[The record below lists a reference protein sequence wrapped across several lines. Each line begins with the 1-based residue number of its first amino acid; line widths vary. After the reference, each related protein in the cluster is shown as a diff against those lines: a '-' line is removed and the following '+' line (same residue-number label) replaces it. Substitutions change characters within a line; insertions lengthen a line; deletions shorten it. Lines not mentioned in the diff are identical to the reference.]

1 MNKVFRIIWNRTLG
15 RLVVAS
21 EAAHSQGKSG
31 AERLQAAPKADDRT
45 ASAGR
50 LRPLVLAIGLAAAG
64 AVIPAAIAQ
73 DATYDNVTVN
83 NELIVSDT
91 AILSAL
97 QVSGTAAFD
106 GPLTVGGVNVATTT
120 DISSLNDRVDS
131 TEGDINANANA
142 ISANA
147 GDISA
152 NQTEIANV
160 KATASAGWNI
170 SAEGGAEDNVAPGGS
185 VDFSGDG
192 NIEVGRDGTELT
204 FSLADE
210 IEVESVTAGD
220 VTLGA
225 SGLAISGGPS
235 VTSDG
240 IDAGGGRITNVA
252 AGDLSA
258 DSSDA
263 VIGSQIFDLFIGEEA
278 GGVRYFRARSAQPDS
293 EALGDESIAIGP
305 RAKTTETAEGAIAL
319 GQGASVG
326 TEDGAVDDGEG
337 SIAIGRDSQASGTRT
352 LALGDSAE
360 VEDERVE
367 DAMALGTGARVS
379 GMESDRAL
387 AAGFEA
393 NASAADATA
402 LGASA
407 SASGGSSTALGAGSS
422 ASGGSSI
429 ALGDQASATAGGALA
444 AGAGSVAATANSIS
458 LGTEAGVRTVGDPG
472 GDRTDHIAIGRAS
485 GQNVVGNQNTAIG
498 LRAGSG
504 VEGNHNVAIGTR
516 AGQELEG
523 NFNVALGHEANRYA
537 GAVDRATA
545 IGGQTSAGR
554 NAVAMGYKADAE
566 NGGVALGS
574 NTSAVGS
581 NTSAGSGAVALG
593 RNAKAEGGS
602 VALGAGSAALSSD
615 AQGAGYLTG
624 SSFSDGTV
632 VSVGNTD
639 SGQSRRIVNVADG
652 AQDLDAVNVG
662 QLKGAQQ
669 SVATLIG
676 GDVVLNP
683 DGTYSPITV
692 QNTDGDDVT
701 FATVVEAIGAVTS
714 GEVDILPVDAVRYNA
729 EGGISNLSAGINAT
743 DAVNVEQLNEAVAE
757 SGAKYF
763 SVNSNDPDNRDN
775 TRASGT
781 DAMAI
786 GPSASADGRSSLA
799 AGHLAETLGD
809 QSVALGY
816 SVEAL
821 GSESTAI
828 GSRSDAYGDGG
839 VAIGQRAVSKGEN
852 SIVIGTA
859 SRAEPKADG
868 TVDNAIVI
876 GTKAEATADNGI
888 AIGESALA
896 SEERAVAQGFTAHA
910 LADDAQAYGS
920 RAQATGVSSQA
931 SGTDARASGANA
943 QASGTDAR
951 ASGTNAIAT
960 GTDARGYASDGI
972 ALGTDARSG
981 LANPLPEETDR
992 NSNGIAI
999 GNSALADNRNALA
1012 LGVEAQAREES
1023 STALGDSAEATAV
1036 DALAVGSSA
1045 RSTAEGASALG
1056 EGAEATHER
1065 SVALG
1070 AGSTTSAPIG
1080 TSGATIDK
1088 VDYDYAGADPV
1099 ATVSVGSEGEER
1111 TITNV
1116 AAGRVSATSTDAING
1131 SQLHGTNMALESL
1144 ADDLDTAG
1152 TSVADVLGGNASYDP
1167 ETHQV
1172 TTSNVGGT
1180 GEDTV
1185 HDAIEY
1191 AAQGWDIR
1199 ANNEA
1204 DGENVAPGGSVDFSN
1219 TDGNIVIA
1227 RDGTDLTFGLSDELE
1242 IASSITVGDTVID
1255 GDRIATNNLNVGGG
1269 TFVVEGDNVTY
1280 GGNEVAT
1287 QADGLSF
1294 AGNTGGTIDKTL
1306 GDDTPLTIS
1315 GGLASS
1321 EASTDANL
1329 RVDSDGDQLNLVMAR
1344 HLTNLDSVTTGD
1356 TVMDSDGVTVG
1367 DDVALDDSGL
1377 TIAGGPSV
1385 TDAGI
1390 DAGNQVVSNVAD
1402 GVADSDA
1409 VNVGQLTDLAETPLT
1424 FAGDSGSNVE
1434 RELGETL
1441 NLVGG
1446 ETDASALVDGNIGV
1460 VADGTDTLSIQLAQD
1475 VDLGSDG
1482 SVTTG
1487 DTVMDS
1493 DGVNIGDGDVVLGD
1507 TGLVIGDADGP
1518 RFTGEG
1524 ISAGDQVITNVARG
1538 VDGSDAVNV
1547 DQLGEV
1553 SDVANRGWNIS
1564 AQGGSETNVA
1574 PGGSVDL
1581 NNADGNL
1588 VLTKADDSNDVTF
1601 DLAESIDLGE
1611 DGSITTGDTVLNN
1624 DGVTVAGASSND
1636 PSTTIGAGSIEVAGS
1651 GATPNTVIIDGES
1664 GTIGGLTNLDFDPDN
1679 IVSGQAATEDQLG
1692 QVSDVANAGWNV
1704 SVSGEGALED
1714 GSNNVGPEGV
1724 VDFSN
1729 TDGNI
1734 LIDRDGTDLTFG
1746 LSDELEIAS
1755 SITVGDTVMDSDGV
1769 NIGDGDV
1776 VLGDTGLVIGDADG
1790 PRFTDEGISAGD
1802 QVITNVARGVDGSDA
1817 VNVDQLGEV
1826 SDVANRGWN
1835 VSANGED
1842 EPANV
1847 APGGTVDFGSSDE
1860 NIVITRDGTDL
1871 DFALAD
1877 DLTGLESI
1885 GLNGIDGA
1893 DGLTIRGGNGSPG
1906 TPGLDGEDGIT
1917 RIIYEDADGTP
1928 YEVATMDDGLVFA
1941 GNTGDDIA
1949 RTLGETLTVS
1959 GELAADDD
1967 ATGAN
1972 LRVDSDG
1979 DQLNL
1984 VMARNLTELDS
1995 VTTGDTVMDSD
2006 GVNIGDGD
2014 VVLGNTGLVIGD
2026 ADGPRFTGEGISAGD
2041 QVITNVARGVDG
2053 SDAVNVDQLGEV
2065 SDVANRGWNVSAN
2078 GEDEPANVAP
2088 GGTVDFGSSDENIVI
2103 TRDGTDL
2110 DFALADDLT
2119 GLESIGLNGIDG
2131 ADGLTI
2137 RGGNGSPG
2145 TPGLDGEDGI
2155 TRIIYE
2161 DADGTPYEVATM
2173 DDGLVFAGN
2182 TGDDIARTLGETLT
2196 VSGELAADDD
2206 ATGANLRVDSD
2217 GDQLN
2222 LVMARNLTEL
2232 DSVTTGDT
2240 VMDSDGVNIG
2250 DGDVVLGDT
2259 GLVIGDADGPRF
2271 TDEGISAGD
2280 QVITNVARGVDGS
2293 DAVNVDQLGEVS
2305 DVANRGWNVS
2315 ANGEDEPANVAPGGT
2330 VDFGSSDENIVI
2342 TRDGTDLDFA
2352 LADDLTGLE
2361 SIGLNGI
2368 DGADGLT
2375 IRGGNGSPGTPGLD
2389 GEDGITRIIYEDAD
2403 GTPYEV
2409 ATMDDGLVFAGNTG
2423 DDIARTLGETL
2434 TVSGELAADDDATGA
2449 NLRVDSDGDQLNLVM
2464 ARNLTELDSV
2474 TTGDTVMDSD
2484 GVNIGDGD
2492 VVLGNTGLVIGDADG
2507 PRFTGEGISAGDQV
2521 ITNVARGVDGS
2532 DAVNVD
2538 QLGEVSDV
2546 ANRGWNI
2553 SAQGGSETNVA
2564 PGGSVDLNN
2573 ADGNLV
2579 LTKADDSNDVTFDLA
2594 ESIDLGED
2602 GSITTGDTVVNN
2614 DGVTVAGAS
2623 SNDPSTTIGAGSI
2636 EVAGSGATPNT
2647 VVIDGESGT
2656 IGGLTNLGFDPDN
2669 IVSGQAA
2676 TEDQLGQVSDVAN
2689 AGWNVSVSGEGALED
2704 GSNNVGPEGVVDF
2717 SNTDG
2722 NILIDRDGT
2731 DLTFGLSD
2739 ELEIA
2744 SSITVGDTVMDSDG
2758 VNIGDGDVVLGNTG
2772 LAVGDV
2778 DGDGASTEVGAGTIT
2793 LAANP
2798 TTGPANEIVIDANS
2812 GTIGGLTNRDF
2823 DPDNFVSGQAATEDQ
2838 LGQVYTVANAGWNV
2852 SVGGEG
2858 ALEDGSNNVGPEG
2871 VVDFSN
2877 TDGNILIDRDGTDLA
2892 FNLNPELDLGEEG
2905 SVTIGGTIMNGEGV
2919 SVGDD
2924 VTLGDTGLIIGDA
2937 DGPRFTNE
2945 GISAG
2950 DQVIT
2955 GVADGDVTET
2965 STDAINGS
2973 QLYAVQNIAQA
2984 GWNLSGSGENA
2995 VNIGPDGSVDFQGDS
3010 NITVSQTGVDQNGVI
3025 QVALNDSITL
3035 GEGENAVTV
3044 DGENGLLSVGDTIM
3058 SGEGVSVGDDVRLGS
3073 TGLVINDGPS
3083 VTTSGID
3090 AGGMRITNLMAG
3102 VEATDAVNVSQLNEG
3117 VAAATTEVTAGS
3129 NISVSESTGD
3139 NGQTIYTV
3147 ETQRDVNFDSI
3158 EVGSVNID
3166 QNNVDE
3172 NGNTII
3178 TGVGRGEVS
3187 ENSTDAVNGSQLWDV
3202 QQELGDINQSLDGGM
3217 NFAADEGD
3225 AVNRRLGDTVA
3236 VTGDDNI
3243 TTRTTGDGVQVTM
3256 NRDLDVDSVT
3266 TGRTT
3271 VSDQGVTIDGG
3282 PSMTVDGIDG
3292 GGMRI
3297 TNVAPG
3303 VDATDAVNV
3312 GQMQELNQRF
3322 ANEIN
3327 NVHGRIDNVERNA
3340 NAGTASALAAGTV
3353 PQAWMPGKSMVGV
3366 GAGTYEG
3373 ESAVSVGVSRLSD
3386 NGRWV
3391 IQGKV
3396 TGDSQSNF
3404 GAGVGAGW
3412 HW

>member
-305 RAKTTETAEGAIAL
+305 RAKTTETAEGSIAL

-393 NASAADATA
+393 SASAADATA

-458 LGTEAGVRTVGDPG
+458 LGTEAGVGTFGDPG

-485 GQNVVGNQNTAIG
+485 GQNVDGNQNTAIG
-498 LRAGSG
+498 LQAGSG
-504 VEGNHNVAIGTR
+504 VDGDQNVAIGTW
-516 AGQELEG
+516 AGRGLVG
-523 NFNVALGHEANRYA
+523 NRNVALGHKANHDA

-545 IGGQTSAGR
+545 IGGLTSAAE
-554 NAVAMGYKADAE
+554 NAVAMGYKADAKDD
-566 NGGVALGS
+566 GVALGS
-574 NTSAVGS
+574 NTSAGR
-581 NTSAGSGAVALG
+581 GAVALG
-593 RNAKAEGGS
+593 RHADAAGGS

-662 QLKGAQQ
+662 QLKGAQL
-669 SVATLIG
+669 SVATLVG
-676 GDVVLNP
+676 GGVVLNP

-763 SVNSNDPDNRDN
+763 SVNSTEPANRDN
-775 TRASGT
+775 TLASGT

-786 GPSASADGRSSLA
+786 GPATSADGDSSLA
-799 AGHLAETLGD
+799 VGHRAKTVGE

-821 GSESTAI
+821 GDESTAI
-828 GSRSDAYGDGG
+828 GSRSEAYGDGG
-839 VAIGQRAVSKGEN
+839 VAIGQRAVSEGEN
-852 SIVIGTA
+852 SIVIGT
-859 SRAEPKADG
+859 RAEADPKADG

-876 GTKAEATADNGI
+876 GTEAEATADNGI

-972 ALGTDARSG
+972 ALGTGARSG

-1152 TSVADVLGGNASYDP
+1152 TFVADVLGGNASYDP

-1191 AAQGWDIR
+1191 AAQGWDIS
-1199 ANNEA
+1199 ANGA
-1204 DGENVAPGGSVDFSN
+1204 DSENVAPGGSVDFSN

-1553 SDVANRGWNIS
+1553 SDVANRGWNVS
-1564 AQGGSETNVA
+1564 ANGEDEPANVA
-1574 PGGSVDL
+1574 PGGTVD
-1581 NNADGNL
+1581 
-1588 VLTKADDSNDVTF
+1588 F
-1601 DLAESIDLGE
+1601 
-1611 DGSITTGDTVLNN
+1611 GSSD
-1624 DGVTVAGASSND
+1624 
-1636 PSTTIGAGSIEVAGS
+1636 E
-1651 GATPNTVIIDGES
+1651 
-1664 GTIGGLTNLDFDPDN
+1664 N
-1679 IVSGQAATEDQLG
+1679 IVIT
-1692 QVSDVANAGWNV
+1692 
-1704 SVSGEGALED
+1704 
-1714 GSNNVGPEGV
+1714 
-1724 VDFSN
+1724 
-1729 TDGNI
+1729 
-1734 LIDRDGTDLTFG
+1734 RDGTDLDFALADDLTG
-1746 LSDELEIAS
+1746 LESIGLNGIDGADGLTIRGGNGSPGTPGLDGENGITRIIYEDADGTPYEVATMDDGLVFAGNTGDDIARTLGETLTVSGELAADDDATGANLRVDSDGDQLNLVMARNLTELDS
-1755 SITVGDTVMDSDGV
+1755 VTTGDTVMDSDGV

-1906 TPGLDGEDGIT
+1906 TPGLDGENGIT

-2026 ADGPRFTGEGISAGD
+2026 ADGPRFTG
-2041 QVITNVARGVDG
+2041 
-2053 SDAVNVDQLGEV
+2053 
-2065 SDVANRGWNVSAN
+2065 
-2078 GEDEPANVAP
+2078 
-2088 GGTVDFGSSDENIVI
+2088 
-2103 TRDGTDL
+2103 
-2110 DFALADDLT
+2110 
-2119 GLESIGLNGIDG
+2119 
-2131 ADGLTI
+2131 
-2137 RGGNGSPG
+2137 
-2145 TPGLDGEDGI
+2145 
-2155 TRIIYE
+2155 
-2161 DADGTPYEVATM
+2161 
-2173 DDGLVFAGN
+2173 
-2182 TGDDIARTLGETLT
+2182 
-2196 VSGELAADDD
+2196 
-2206 ATGANLRVDSD
+2206 
-2217 GDQLN
+2217 
-2222 LVMARNLTEL
+2222 
-2232 DSVTTGDT
+2232 
-2240 VMDSDGVNIG
+2240 
-2250 DGDVVLGDT
+2250 
-2259 GLVIGDADGPRF
+2259 
-2271 TDEGISAGD
+2271 EGISAGD

-2656 IGGLTNLGFDPDN
+2656 IGGLTNLDFDPDN